1 MFERFTDRARHAV
14 VLAQEESRLL
24 GHDYIGTEHLLLGLI
39 REDGGQEAGEVT
51 AALAPLGIDLAAVR
65 AKIEEVVGEGAG
77 GGESERVPFTPRA
90 KVVLEL
96 GLREAQRL
104 GHEGIDAGH
113 LMLGLLREGKGL
125 AARVLRDL
133 GADLDELA
141 RAVVGALGGQGPA
154 LPVEARQT
162 PLPGRTRDIG
172 PRLDAFAGRL
182 EAIEERLDR
191 IERSIDRLAERLD
204 PPAGGA

>member
-1 MFERFTDRARHAV
+1 MFERFTDRSRHV
-14 VLAQEESRLL
+14 IVLAQEESRLL

-39 REDGGQEAGEVT
+39 REDADQEAGEVT
-51 AALAPLGIDLAAVR
+51 AALAPRGIGLAAVR

-77 GGESERVPFTPRA
+77 GGEGEHVPFTPRA

-96 GLREAQRL
+96 GLREAQRF

-113 LMLGLLREGKGL
+113 LLLGLLREGKGL
-125 AARVLRDL
+125 AARVLMDL

-141 RAVVGALGGQGPA
+141 RAVVRALGGQGSA
-154 LPVEARQT
+154 LPPEFRYM
-162 PLPGRTRDIG
+162 PPPGRG
-172 PRLDAFAGRL
+172 PGPGLDAFAGRL

-191 IERSIDRLAERLD
+191 IERAIARLADRLD
-204 PPAGGA
+204 PPSGGA